1 MTSVPPPGPPAAP
14 AFLEDPFLAVAVSE
28 AEEFVG
34 TAGWDQQPQLFALVR
49 TAELIAT
56 QPEVAGHLD
65 PGVVYTPIAQDPLPS
80 AGLPEKLQQ
89 IAWPPA
95 VAGCVLVQEI
105 VVLPPSAQD
114 ALPDDPAAAA
124 AVAAVHPERT
134 EARLAVGVLRDG
146 GAACL
151 MRLRGDDADTP
162 LRGAD
167 LAPNLVEALRLTFQ

>member
-1 MTSVPPPGPPAAP
+1 MTSVPAP
-14 AFLEDPFLAVAVSE
+14 DAVSFLEDPFLAIAVAE

-34 TAGWDQQPQLFALVR
+34 TAGWDQPPQMFALVR

-56 QPEVAGHLD
+56 QPGVTDHLD
-65 PGVVYTPIAQDPLPS
+65 PEVVYTPIAQDPLP
-80 AGLPEKLQQ
+80 ATGLAEKLQQ
-89 IAWPPA
+89 IAWPRT

-114 ALPDDPAAAA
+114 GLPDDPDEAA
-124 AVAAVHPERT
+124 AVAATHPDRT

-146 GAACL
+146 GTACL
-151 MRLRGDDADTP
+151 MRLKGEHADAP

-167 LAPNLVEALRLTFQ
+167 LAPNLAEALRLTFA

>member
-1 MTSVPPPGPPAAP
+1 MTSVPPPGVPS
-14 AFLEDPFLAVAVSE
+14 FLEDPFLAVAVSE

-49 TAELIAT
+49 TAELLAT
-56 QPEVAGHLD
+56 QPEMATHLD
-65 PGVVYTPIAQDPLPS
+65 PDVVYTPIAQDPLPAS
-80 AGLPEKLQQ
+80 GLPEKLQQ

-114 ALPDDPAAAA
+114 ALPDDPDEAA
-124 AVAAVHPERT
+124 AVAAAHPERT

-151 MRLRGDDADTP
+151 MRLAGEHSDAP

-167 LAPNLVEALRLTFQ
+167 LAPNLVAALRLTFQ

>member
-1 MTSVPPPGPPAAP
+1 MSQPPPAP
-14 AFLEDPFLAVAVSE
+14 AFLEDPFLAVAVAE

-34 TAGWDQQPQLFALVR
+34 SAGWDQQPQIFALVR
-49 TAELIAT
+49 TAELLAT
-56 QPEVAGHLD
+56 QPEMAAHLD
-65 PGVVYTPIAQDPLPS
+65 PDVVYTPIAQDPLDDPD
-80 AGLPEKLQQ
+80 LPTALERL
-89 IAWPPA
+89 AWPDA
-95 VAGCVLVQEI
+95 IAGCVLVQEI

-124 AVAAVHPERT
+124 AVAAAHPDRT

-151 MRLRGDDADTP
+151 MRLAGEHSDAP

-167 LAPNLVEALRLTFQ
+167 LAPNLVQALRLTFR